1 MNGLPQIL
9 LGYLKFRHNLRVL
22 HGTEQGTE
30 RFTRLK
36 VYRTIFHLYNH
47 VFTELPIERHK
58 LLVCLTCPVG
68 T

>member
-9 LGYLKFRHNLRVL
+9 LSYLKFRHNLRVL

-47 VFTELPIERHK
+47 VFHGIAHRK
-58 LLVCLTCPVG
+58 A
-68 T
+68 